1 MSNNVKRNVSEKL
14 FATLCNQFF
23 LKGFVF
29 HSPKYY
35 DPTEKEL
42 GDIVLWVRSH
52 LIVFEIVWRSA
63 DSKETK
69 QFVKRIGEKR
79 DQLIKDYQAF
89 GSEKLEIKIRSQTGD
104 EIKYESQYFDKNG
117 FCGVIIVDT
126 DVLLDKIHFGTLQ
139 KALDQEFPI
148 AILTKQ
154 DFLDILAEVD
164 TIADLRY
171 YLVDRANFLRNV
183 FRENTSLFL
192 DLNQRIERELIAF
205 YKMQNNTFPPDKWR
219 ERPDKR
225 FWQLYQFSHVRQ
237 IWLRDIENNQSQ
249 LIDDIIDILRNS
261 NKSNDSTI
269 LHSWELA
276 VLPRRARAGLVNKIG
291 DAFDDMLN
299 GRRERHFAF
308 LNPITQCWDIFYF
321 QYGGDV
327 SEFKSKA
334 QQLTRMKIYVE
345 RREHNFQYSVFCF
358 AFRKSQ
364 VLTDNTFDNVAL
376 FIEDAKNYQEIS
388 NEDYD
393 DAKKYFAGSTSTIK
407 IREFPL

>member
-1 MSNNVKRNVSEKL
+1 MSNNAKRNVSEEL

-52 LIVFEIVWRSA
+52 LIVFEIVWRGT

-69 QFVKRIGEKR
+69 QFIKRIGEKR
-79 DQLIKDYQAF
+79 DQLIKDYYAF
-89 GSEKLEIKIRSQTGD
+89 GNEKLEVKIKSQTGD

-117 FCGVIIVDT
+117 FCGVVIVDS
-126 DVLLDKIHFGTLQ
+126 DISLGKIHFGTLQ
-139 KALDQEFPI
+139 KTLDQEFPI

-154 DFLDILAEVD
+154 DFLDILTEVD

-171 YLVDRANFLRNV
+171 YLMDRTNFLRNV
-183 FRENTSLFL
+183 LEENASLFL
-192 DLNQRIERELIAF
+192 DLNQRIERDLIAF
-205 YKMQNNTFPPDKWR
+205 YRMHNNTFPLGKWR
-219 ERPDKR
+219 EQSDKR
-225 FWQLYQFSHVRQ
+225 FWQLYQFSRVRQ
-237 IWLRDIENNQSQ
+237 IWLRDNENNQSQ
-249 LIDDIIDILRNS
+249 LIDEIIDVLRNS
-261 NKSNDSTI
+261 NKPNDSTI

-276 VLPRRARAGLVNKIG
+276 VLPRRARVGLINKIR

-299 GRRERHFAF
+299 GRKERHFAF

-321 QYGGDV
+321 QYGGDT

-334 QQLTRMKIYVE
+334 QQLTRMKICVE
-345 RREHNFQYSVFCF
+345 CRERNFQYSVFCF

-364 VLTDNTFDNVAL
+364 ILTGNTFDNVAL
-376 FIEDAKNYQEIS
+376 FIEDAKNCQGIS
-388 NEDYD
+388 NEAYD
-393 DAKKYFAGSTSTIK
+393 NAKKYFAGITSTIK
-407 IREFPL
+407 IREFPS